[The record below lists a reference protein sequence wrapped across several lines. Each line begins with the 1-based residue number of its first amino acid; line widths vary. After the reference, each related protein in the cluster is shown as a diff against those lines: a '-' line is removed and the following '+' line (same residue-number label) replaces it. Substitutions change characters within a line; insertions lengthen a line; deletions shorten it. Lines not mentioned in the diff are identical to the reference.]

1 MKRQVAFTLR
11 FNPELYQRI
20 KAACQ
25 HEGHSINAFVQDA
38 VARKLAEQDVSA
50 LFQAFSLV
58 GEDMD
63 EASVEF
69 AHEAQREVLL
79 KGE

>member
-11 FNPELYQRI
+11 FNPELYQHI
-20 KAACQ
+20 KAVCQ
-25 HEGHSINAFVQDA
+25 REGRSVQAFVQDA
-38 VARKLAEQDVSA
+38 VARKLAEQDSFA

-58 GEDMD
+58 GEDVD

-69 AHEAQREVLL
+69 AHEAQREVVL